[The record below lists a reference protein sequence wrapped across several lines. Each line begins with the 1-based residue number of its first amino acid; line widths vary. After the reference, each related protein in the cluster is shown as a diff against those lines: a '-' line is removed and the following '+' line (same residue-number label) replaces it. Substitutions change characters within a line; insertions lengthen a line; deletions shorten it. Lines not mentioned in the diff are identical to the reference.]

1 MNVGMKYTLNFV
13 VTEEITAKVVGSG
26 ELEVLATP
34 MMIANMEKASSLLV
48 KPFLSE
54 GETTV
59 GTLVNVS
66 HVMASLVGEKIEV
79 ISELTL
85 VDRKR
90 LVFSVKAMS
99 EAGLIGEG
107 THERFIIN
115 SEKFMNKLKNR

>member
-34 MMIANMEKASSLLV
+34 MMIAYMEKASSLLV
-48 KPFLSE
+48 KPYLAE
-54 GETTV
+54 EETTV

-79 ISELTL
+79 VSELTL